1 MQLFLRCGG
10 SVGTVAVQAGSHESF
25 QALTDR
31 LGSGE
36 TAESSGEVCYE
47 FQGRTW
53 PQEVQLASAG
63 VRPGDFIAL
72 HKRLR
77 GGGGDGGSTGAESRS
92 SFLEMYATKKAAK
105 VNPVEAKL
113 AKWTRCN
120 LSGEPLHPPCVADEL
135 GNLYNKDAMVQAL
148 VSKSLPG
155 SLSYISSLKHL
166 IDLRLTKNEN
176 AVEASHVTTQ
186 GNFQPSNNAQF
197 VCPITGQELNGRFRF
212 SVLRNT
218 GDVVSE
224 RAIKQVPVAVEEHVG
239 QTWAAEDVL
248 PLNGTVE
255 EVEQLREAMLAKR
268 AAIKAK
274 KKDKKASKVLP
285 TGLSEADRLVLAH
298 NAAKEKSQITS
309 ASQAADL
316 AAAVAAEVQSRLA
329 SSGAGSKRLA
339 DDEDSAAPMS
349 EQEKALIKKFKASD
363 KVPANASK
371 TVYSSIFMSSRKGGD
386 KESYTCRSTSAR
398 GMNMT

>member
-1 MQLFLRCGG
+1 M
-10 SVGTVAVQAGSHESF
+10 
-25 QALTDR
+25 
-31 LGSGE
+31 
-36 TAESSGEVCYE
+36 
-47 FQGRTW
+47 
-53 PQEVQLASAG
+53 
-63 VRPGDFIAL
+63 
-72 HKRLR
+72 
-77 GGGGDGGSTGAESRS
+77 
-92 SFLEMYATKKAAK
+92 
-105 VNPVEAKL
+105 
-113 AKWTRCN
+113 
-120 LSGEPLHPPCVADEL
+120 
-135 GNLYNKDAMVQAL
+135 
-148 VSKSLPG
+148 
-155 SLSYISSLKHL
+155 
-166 IDLRLTKNEN
+166 
-176 AVEASHVTTQ
+176 
-186 GNFQPSNNAQF
+186 
-197 VCPITGQELNGRFRF
+197 
-212 SVLRNT
+212 
-218 GDVVSE
+218 
-224 RAIKQVPVAVEEHVG
+224 AVEEHVG

-248 PLNGTVE
+248 PLNGTIE

-285 TGLSEADRLVLAH
+285 TGLSEADRLALAH

-363 KVPANASK
+363 RVPANASK
-371 TVYSSIFMSSRKGGD
+371 SVYSSIFMSSRKGGD